1 MKRLRTAVCP
11 AQIRIHGFAA
21 SATTT
26 VTDRRKGSETRAKL
40 WNARVF
46 RPQSPLALATSRAAA
61 NESLSFCSKPFSL
74 RSSYGGKGA

>member
-1 MKRLRTAVCP
+1 MKTLRTAVCP

-26 VTDRRKGSETRAKL
+26 VTDRRKGSETRTKL
-40 WNARVF
+40 WNARVL

-74 RSSYGGKGA
+74 RSSCCGNGA